1 MKEPNI
7 ALQTWSIRHE
17 LRVDVNSALKEVRKI
32 GFRNLEVA
40 GTGRN
45 TPQEF
50 KEYCKKY
57 GLNIIGNHEPSLI
70 SDNIDEIINE
80 IKLRCSVFGSKNA
93 TVMFDPDDQG
103 DKSAYLKYAKLC
115 RIVGAE
121 LYKIGIA
128 LNYHC
133 YNFDLKPLVNLKSGL
148 DILIEN
154 TQPEELSFELDTY
167 FIYKAWPTHEI
178 ILKKCGQRCNLV
190 HLCDITKDGNR
201 IALGKGMI
209 PWKILLQDFQKY
221 CSIKWL
227 IIENDVLKPFD
238 AVKHSLSYLNQLF
251 RAK

>member
-1 MKEPNI
+1 MKKPDI

-17 LRVDVNSALKEVRKI
+17 LRRDVKSVLKEVWKI

-50 KEYCKKY
+50 KQYCEKC
-57 GLNIIGNHEPSLI
+57 GLNIIGNHEPSLV
-70 SDNIDEIINE
+70 STNTDEIINE
-80 IKLRCSVFGSKNA
+80 IKLRCNVFESKNV

-115 RIVGAE
+115 RIVGTE
-121 LYKIGIA
+121 LDKIGVT

-133 YNFDLKPLVNLKSGL
+133 YNFDLKPLINLESGL

-154 TQPEELSFELDTY
+154 TRPEELSFELDTY
-167 FIYKAWPTHEI
+167 FIFKAWPTHEI
-178 ILKKCGQRCNLV
+178 VLKKCGRRCSLV

-201 IALGKGMI
+201 IALGKGII
-209 PWKILLQDFQKY
+209 PWKMLLRDFKKY
-221 CSIKWL
+221 CSIKCF
-227 IIENDVLKPFD
+227 IIENDVVKPFD
-238 AVKHSLSYLNQLF
+238 AAKHSLSYLNQLL
-251 RAK
+251 RTY